1 MEKYI
6 IDRIEG
12 KIAVLENE
20 DGSMKDVEAALIYGC
35 REGCVVI
42 FENGV
47 YKIDEKQTAQ
57 RKKLISEKIKKLFGE
72 KD

>member
-12 KIAVLENE
+12 RIAVLENE
-20 DGSMKDVEAALIYGC
+20 DGSMKDVEAALIEGC
-35 REGCVVI
+35 REGGVVI

-47 YKIDEKQTAQ
+47 YKVDEQQTSE
-57 RKKLISEKIKKLFGE
+57 RKKLISEKMKKLFGE

>member
-20 DGSMKDVEAALIYGC
+20 DGSMKDVEAALIDGC

-47 YKIDEKQTAQ
+47 YKIDEKQTAK
-57 RKKLISEKIKKLFGE
+57 RKKLITEKIKKLFGE

>member
-12 KIAVLENE
+12 NIAVLENE
-20 DGSMKDVEAALIYGC
+20 DGTIKDVDAALIEDC

-42 FENGV
+42 FENGI
-47 YKIDEKQTAQ
+47 YKVDEKQTAQ
-57 RKKLISEKIKKLFGE
+57 RKKLISEKMKKLFGE

>member
-6 IDRIEG
+6 VDRIEG

-20 DGSMKDVEAALIYGC
+20 DGSMKDVEAALIENC
-35 REGCVVI
+35 REGSVVI

-47 YKIDEKQTAQ
+47 YKTDEELTLE
-57 RKKLISEKIKKLFGE
+57 RKNIISKKMKKLFGE
-72 KD
+72 KY